1 MRMKKPVCF
10 LLQSR
15 ETDPI
20 SVERRREWLNRQG
33 YVVVTFVERPDE
45 GGEPKA
51 GLLRLLR
58 NHLR

>member
-45 GGEPKA
+45 GGEPRA
-51 GLLRLLR
+51 GVLRLLR

>member
-10 LLQSR
+10 LFQSR

-20 SVERRREWLNRQG
+20 SVERRREWLSRQG
-33 YVVVTFVERPDE
+33 YVVVTFVERA
-45 GGEPKA
+45 GGGGDGET
-51 GLLRLLR
+51 GLLKLLR

>member
-20 SVERRREWLNRQG
+20 SVECRREWLNRQG

>member
-20 SVERRREWLNRQG
+20 SVERRREWLSRQG
-33 YVVVTFVERPDE
+33 YVVVTFVERP
-45 GGEPKA
+45 GGGKEPEA
-51 GLLRLLR
+51 GLLQVLR